1 MSEQKAIIETGG
13 KQYSVKVGDRIRI
26 EKLEAETGDSY
37 TFDKVLLVESGDS
50 AKIGS
55 PLVAGASVSGKIIAQ
70 GKSPKVVVYKYKRRQ
85 GYRRNIGHRQ
95 PYTEVL
101 IESMNA

>member
-1 MSEQKAIIETGG
+1 MTEQKAIIETGG

-26 EKLEAETGDSY
+26 EKLEAETGDSC

-50 AKIGS
+50 AKVGNPIVS
-55 PLVAGASVSGKIIAQ
+55 GASVLGKVVAQ
-70 GKSPKVVVYKYKRRQ
+70 GKAPKVVVYKYKRRQ

-101 IESMNA
+101 IESVNA